1 VSGAAGPAAPFDR
14 ALGELAAT
22 ARAITGREVT
32 PVQHAQFRRYLELLL
47 EWNRAHRLT
56 ALASAPEMVRGLFV
70 DSLLFLP
77 LLPPRPCTGVDI
89 GAGAGVPGV
98 PLRIIDPGIRLTLVE
113 ARRKK
118 ASFLLAVKRELGIGD
133 LTVLEGRAEVL
144 VRQLPDLSGKFDF
157 AVARAAGAPTDVL
170 LVAMGYLRPG
180 GLFVASGP
188 PPSTPLPQIEQPFKG
203 EWRVQ
208 TYPEIG
214 SSRTFLVARKE
225 S

>member
-1 VSGAAGPAAPFDR
+1 V
-14 ALGELAAT
+14 
-22 ARAITGREVT
+22 VT
-32 PVQHAQFRRYLELLL
+32 PEQHAWFRRYLELLL
-47 EWNRAHRLT
+47 EWNRTHRLT

-118 ASFLLAVKRELGIGD
+118 ASFLLGIED

-144 VRQLPDLSGKFDF
+144 IRQVPDLSGKFDF
-157 AVARAAGAPTDVL
+157 AVARAAGPPPDVL

-180 GLFVASGP
+180 GLFIASGP
-188 PPSTPLPQIEQPFKG
+188 PPSTPLPQVAKPIRG
-203 EWRVQ
+203 EWQVR

-214 SSRTFLVARKE
+214 SSRIFLVARKE